1 MKDCGIQEL
10 LAELKRVAA
19 ISTSTRGNDFPTSF
33 HGKAPLLLRI
43 KAGTLMGNVNG
54 QLVGELRGPNPHI
67 RWRTP
72 SMSEARIDDLLKTV
86 VELGASD
93 LHLAVPNPPV
103 IRLNG
108 GLQRLV
114 DSPPLT
120 AEMADDILRSVTSD
134 AERETFYRERE
145 LDFSYNVPGLA
156 RFRVNAGFK
165 QGTVCLSLRPVPI
178 TIPTLESL
186 GLPEVCKKL
195 IPLPSITTSV
205 QGGMWGDARMA
216 ARRLAWERLARS
228 LLSCVSSS
236 HRSNSVGPNRSRGS
250 ISRTTR

>member
-1 MKDCGIQEL
+1 
-10 LAELKRVAA
+10 
-19 ISTSTRGNDFPTSF
+19 
-33 HGKAPLLLRI
+33 
-43 KAGTLMGNVNG
+43 
-54 QLVGELRGPNPHI
+54 
-67 RWRTP
+67 
-72 SMSEARIDDLLKTV
+72 MSEARIDDLLKTV

-195 IPLPSITTSV
+195 ITLPSITTSV